1 MQEWAEPGVEAGG
14 EGQEGLALAL
24 SSLPLPVIVMPLK
37 WVNRWVTEGEGNYFC
52 VTDTNVEKHRLS
64 PLVLATDHKLHFP
77 MPEKKKKKK
86 ARIWNANLIESQDGW
101 LGRFIWVKTH
111 PKGAGNRT
119 IEQEESCGD
128 ESCPEEARVPW
139 VHTGSPPRYWGFGSR
154 TPQ

>member
-37 WVNRWVTEGEGNYFC
+37 WVNRWVMEGEGNYLC
-52 VTDTNVEKHRLS
+52 VTETNVEKHRLS
-64 PLVLATDHKLHFP
+64 PSDVGCRPQAPFSNAG
-77 MPEKKKKKK
+77 KKKKK

-119 IEQEESCGD
+119 IEQEQSCGD
-128 ESCPEEARVPW
+128 ESCPEEVRVPW

>member
-77 MPEKKKKKK
+77 MPEKKKKK